1 MRRLL
6 IFVVLCFALSLA
18 IAAAAEAATG
28 TIDPRATLSADRTM
42 ATVTGTVSCNPLVSG
57 GFSVLSVA
65 IQEVVGRLPV
75 QGFGST
81 SIPTCTGAS
90 MPWSVTT
97 QTSTAYVP
105 GPASVSASFMGIC
118 FVCFPP
124 VIDSWSSPPSRVL
137 LLP

>member
-6 IFVVLCFALSLA
+6 ILVVLGVALCMA
-18 IAAAAEAATG
+18 MAAAAAAATG
-28 TIDPRATLSADRTM
+28 TIDRNARLSADRTM
-42 ATVTGTVSCNPLVSG
+42 ATVTGTLSCNPLVSG
-57 GFSVLSVA
+57 SLSVT

-75 QGFGST
+75 QGGGFAF
-81 SIPTCTGAS
+81 IPTCTGES

-105 GPASVSASFMGIC
+105 GPARVSASFIGMC
-118 FVCFPP
+118 CNFPP
-124 VIDSWSSPPSRVL
+124 VVDSWSQQSTLL